1 LSTVPLISIV
11 DDDESVRAGLSDFIT
26 SIGYAAHTFESA
38 EDFLD
43 SSLLDSTWCVI
54 ADVCLAAMN
63 GVQLQHY
70 LRKQGHQVPFIFITA
85 IPDENIRR
93 HALDDGAVCFL
104 IKPLDGDVLIDCLS
118 TVIKERCQP

>member
-26 SIGYAAHTFESA
+26 SIGYTAHTFESA

-43 SSLLDSTWCVI
+43 SAQLDSIWCVI
-54 ADVCLAAMN
+54 ADVCLEAMN

-70 LRKQGHQVPFIFITA
+70 LREQGHRVPFIFITA
-85 IPDENIRR
+85 IPDDNMRKR
-93 HALDDGAVCFL
+93 ALDDGAICFL
-104 IKPLDGDVLIDCLS
+104 VKPLDGDLLINCLG
-118 TVIKERCQP
+118 TAIKRRQA